1 MTNIDSKMKEL
12 RALLTETLPYELPF
26 GFTNE
31 NFFLSELKI
40 GDLSD
45 AQRKKLDFVRRSR
58 KGYTKPFS
66 YKINRSHR
74 EKNTIS
80 IIHPTIQLRIAKL
93 YSEFEQTILQSC
105 ARSPFSL
112 RYPAASQR
120 IFTKGSSKDVRR
132 RWEADLPDDL
142 PGQKISTPYVPSY
155 FAYQR
160 FLLLDRFFSSNEL
173 VRLESRF
180 SRLRTLDV
188 SRCFFNIYT
197 HSISWAVKE
206 KDFSKD
212 NSKMYSFEQ
221 QFDEVMQYANYNE
234 TAGLLV
240 GPEASRIFAEIILQ
254 RIDLEVAASAEQT
267 GLREGRDYTVR
278 RYVDDFHIFADEE
291 GTLDK
296 IERFLS
302 DSLEEYKMFLNLDKA
317 RDFERPF
324 VTSVSRVKF
333 EVHGVA
339 RRIEECL
346 IKRPQADDE
355 PRKQTKKAI
364 RSSLDALR
372 HIGGSERA
380 AMVSSTSEI
389 YGALHSSIAKM
400 SEFAKED
407 LSEDEWIDLSERAKF
422 LVRMLYYLLSLDF
435 RVPPLIRSA
444 EILRKLSELLTR
456 APEAM
461 SHDIRS
467 YVIFE
472 TDQLISSNYDSHG
485 SNLPLEIANAFLIG
499 LLIDPGL
506 FVSQAGAKLVLSDIL
521 EEKKTC
527 YFSMLC
533 LLHAHGSA
541 GSVEAGEFAI
551 AIRNRVLSDEF
562 DIHKSCEDHLIF
574 CDFVSCPYVDFDL
587 RWTTFNDV
595 TGGVEIGKEEFDK
608 ICPHLRF
615 VNWQETGIQFAILQK
630 RLPPV
635 YFSS

>member
-1 MTNIDSKMKEL
+1 MKEL

-31 NFFLSELKI
+31 NLFLSELKI
-40 GDLSD
+40 NDLSE
-45 AQRKKLDFVRRSR
+45 AQRKKVDLIRRDR
-58 KGYTKPFS
+58 KGYTRPYS

-74 EKNTIS
+74 DKNTIS
-80 IIHPTIQLRIAKL
+80 IIHPSIQLRIAKL

-105 ARSPFSL
+105 VKSPFSL

-120 IFTKGSSKDVRR
+120 IFIKGSSKDVRK
-132 RWEADLPDDL
+132 RWQSDLPEDR
-142 PGQKISTPYVPSY
+142 PGQKISTPYAPSY

-180 SRLRTLDV
+180 SKLRMLDV

-197 HSISWAVKE
+197 HSISWAIKE

-221 QFDEVMQYANYNE
+221 QFDEVMQHANYNE

-240 GPEASRIFAEIILQ
+240 GPEVSRIFAEIILQ
-254 RIDLEVAASAEQT
+254 RIDLEVSRLAEEA
-267 GLREGRDYTVR
+267 GLREGRDFTVR
-278 RYVDDFHIFADEE
+278 RYVDDYHIFANEDRA
-291 GTLDK
+291 LDK
-296 IERFLS
+296 VERFLS
-302 DSLEEYKMFLNLDKA
+302 DNLEEYKMFLNLDKA
-317 RDFERPF
+317 KDFERPF

-333 EVHGVA
+333 EVHSVA

-346 IKRPQADDE
+346 IKPPQADGE
-355 PRKQTKKAI
+355 LRRQTKKSI
-364 RSSLDALR
+364 RSALDALR

-380 AMVSSTSEI
+380 AMVSSTSEV
-389 YGALHSSIAKM
+389 YGALHFTIGRM
-400 SEFAKED
+400 VEFSKEE

-422 LVRMLYYLLSLDF
+422 VVRTLFYLLSLDF

-444 EILRKLSELLTR
+444 GILKDLCVLLSRT
-456 APEAM
+456 PESMA
-461 SHDIRS
+461 HDIRS

-472 TDQLISSNYDSHG
+472 ADQILSSNYDAQG
-485 SNLPLEIANAFLIG
+485 AILPLEIVNIFLIG
-499 LLIDPGL
+499 LLVDPAL
-506 FVSQAGAKLVLSDIL
+506 FISQVGAKTVLEDIL
-521 EEKKTC
+521 KGKKRC

-533 LLHAHGSA
+533 LLHARGSA
-541 GSVEAGEFAI
+541 DGVESGDFEVEMRDRI
-551 AIRNRVLSDEF
+551 LSSDF
-562 DIHKSCEDHLIF
+562 DLQKNCEDHLIF

-587 RWTTFNDV
+587 RWRTFNDA
-595 TGGVEIGKEEFDK
+595 TGGDELSKEEFEQL
-608 ICPHLRF
+608 CLHLRF
-615 VNWQETGIQFAILQK
+615 VNWHSAGMQFTILQK

>member
-12 RALLTETLPYELPF
+12 RAILTETLPYELPF

-31 NFFLSELKI
+31 NLFLSELKHD
-40 GDLSD
+40 DLSD
-45 AQRKKLDFVRRSR
+45 AQRRKLEFVRKSR

-80 IIHPTIQLRIAKL
+80 IIHPTIQLRLAKL

-105 ARSPFSL
+105 AKSPFSL

-120 IFTKGSSKDVRR
+120 IFTKGSSTDVRR
-132 RWEADLPDDL
+132 RWETDLPEDR

-180 SRLRTLDV
+180 SKLRMLDV

-221 QFDEVMQYANYNE
+221 QFDEVMQHANYNE

-254 RIDLEVAASAEQT
+254 RIDLEVASSAEQA
-267 GLREGRDYTVR
+267 GLKEGRDYTVR
-278 RYVDDFHIFADEE
+278 RYVDDFHIFANEDR
-291 GTLDK
+291 TLNK

-302 DSLEEYKMFLNLDKA
+302 DSLEDYKMFLNLDKA
-317 RDFERPF
+317 KDFDRPF

-339 RRIEECL
+339 KRIEEL
-346 IKRPQADDE
+346 LTKRPQADDE
-355 PRKQTKKAI
+355 ARKQIKKSI
-364 RSSLDALR
+364 RSALDGLR

-380 AMVSSTSEI
+380 AMVSSTSEV
-389 YGALHSSIAKM
+389 YGALHFSIGKM
-400 SEFAKED
+400 ADFSKEE

-422 LVRMLYYLLSLDF
+422 LVRTLYYLLSLDF

-444 EILRKLSELLTR
+444 EILRKLCELLSR

-461 SHDIRS
+461 AHDISS
-467 YVIFE
+467 YIIFE
-472 TDQLISSNYDSHG
+472 TDQIISSNYDAHG
-485 SNLPLEIANAFLIG
+485 ASLPLEILNTFLIG
-499 LLIDPGL
+499 LLVDPEL
-506 FVSQAGAKLVLSDIL
+506 FISQVGAKTVLSDIL
-521 EEKKTC
+521 DGKKRC

-533 LLHAHGSA
+533 LLHARGSA
-541 GSVEAGEFAI
+541 EGVESSTFEVAM
-551 AIRNRVLSDEF
+551 RNRILSSDF
-562 DIHKSCEDHLIF
+562 DLQKNCEDHLTF
-574 CDFVSCPYVDFDL
+574 CDFVSCPYLNFDL
-587 RWTTFNDV
+587 RWEIFNGA
-595 TGGVEIGKEEFDK
+595 TGGVELSKEEFEQ
-608 ICPHLRF
+608 ICSHLRF
-615 VNWQETGIQFAILQK
+615 VNWQDNGMQFTILQR